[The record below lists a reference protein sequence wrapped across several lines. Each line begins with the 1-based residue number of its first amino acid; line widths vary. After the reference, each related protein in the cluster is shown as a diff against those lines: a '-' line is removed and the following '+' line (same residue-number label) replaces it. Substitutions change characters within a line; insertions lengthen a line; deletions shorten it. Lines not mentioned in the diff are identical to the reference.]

1 MDIMEHSKLVYSVAN
16 KYFKTDRDKEDLI
29 QEGFIGLLK
38 ASKSWNEQNAAF
50 STFAMKCI
58 LNEMLMFCRKRK
70 KQNCEIKLSDIEY
83 PEVEDTRC
91 KIDVLDRDFGEYT
104 GIVEMLEKGY
114 KQSEIAEMMGVS
126 RQLINVRIK
135 KVREMVKG

>member
-16 KYFKTDRDKEDLI
+16 KYFRTDKDKEDLI
-29 QEGFIGLLK
+29 QEGFVGLLR
-38 ASKSWNEQNAAF
+38 ASKSWNEQKAAF
-50 STFAMKCI
+50 STYAMRCI

-70 KQNCEIKLSDIEY
+70 KQNCEIKLSEIEY
-83 PEVEDTRC
+83 PMFEDERC

-104 GIVEMLEKGY
+104 GIVELLEKGY
-114 KQSEIAEMMGVS
+114 KQAEIAKIMGVS

>member
-16 KYFKTDRDKEDLI
+16 KYFRTDRDKEDLI
-29 QEGFIGLLK
+29 QEGFVGLLK
-38 ASKSWNEQNAAF
+38 ASKSWNEKNAAF

-70 KQNCEIKLSDIEY
+70 KQNCEIKLSDTEY
-83 PEVEDTRC
+83 PEFEDTRC

-114 KQSEIAEMMGVS
+114 KQSEIAKMMGVS

>member
-16 KYFKTDRDKEDLI
+16 KYFRTDKDKEDLI

-38 ASKSWNEQNAAF
+38 ASKSWNEKNAAF

-70 KQNCEIKLSDIEY
+70 KQNCEIKLSDTEY
-83 PEVEDTRC
+83 PEFEDTRC

-114 KQSEIAEMMGVS
+114 KQSEIAKMMGVS

>member
-16 KYFKTDRDKEDLI
+16 KYFRTDRDKEDLI

-38 ASKSWNEQNAAF
+38 ASKSWNEKNAAF

-70 KQNCEIKLSDIEY
+70 KQNCEIKLSDTEY
-83 PEVEDTRC
+83 PEFEDTRC

-114 KQSEIAEMMGVS
+114 KQSEIAKMMGVS

>member
-114 KQSEIAEMMGVS
+114 KQSEIAKMMGVS